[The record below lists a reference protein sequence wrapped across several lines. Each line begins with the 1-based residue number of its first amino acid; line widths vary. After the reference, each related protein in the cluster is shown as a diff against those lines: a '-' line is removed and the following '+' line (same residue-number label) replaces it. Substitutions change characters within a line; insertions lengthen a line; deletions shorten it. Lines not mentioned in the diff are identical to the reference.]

1 MKFIILF
8 RELTKYLNSLRTFIE
23 FNIDSSALDMSDQEY
38 QDYKSKY
45 LMLYR
50 NRQISRETVSVLN
63 DVDFCIELMESNR
76 INVAYIMNLI
86 RNICFDDPKQRD
98 SDIKHIEEELNRA
111 DNPALMR
118 KVELL
123 QAFLDRIVRGLSH
136 ADQVDDAYNDFETA
150 EKAKEIQ
157 AFATAENL
165 DPKMLTD
172 VISEYEF
179 SGVMDSGEI
188 RDRIPQQMSL
198 LKKKSLVSRI
208 VEFIKNLTEKF
219 Q

>member
-1 MKFIILF
+1 M
-8 RELTKYLNSLRTFIE
+8 E
-23 FNIDSSALDMSDQEY
+23 DQEY

-50 NRQISRETVSVLN
+50 NRQNSREVVSVLN

-86 RNICFDDPKQRD
+86 RNICFHDPKQRD
-98 SDIKHIEEELNRA
+98 DDIKHIEEELQRA

-123 QAFLDRIVRGLSH
+123 QAFLDRIVRGLSN
-136 ADQVDDAYNDFETA
+136 ADQVDDAFNDFENT

-157 AFATAENL
+157 AFAAAEQL
-165 DPKMLTD
+165 DPKMLTE

-179 SGVMDSGEI
+179 SGVLDSGEI
-188 RDRIPQQMSL
+188 RDQIPQHMSL